1 MNGPIKIIFAGGG
14 TGGHV
19 YPALAVSDAL
29 RARIGDFE
37 ALFIGTKAGLEA
49 KVVPEAAYTMRF
61 IHARGFRG
69 RGLARKFFTLVGIAV
84 GVVQAIWIVAA
95 FRPDL
100 VFGAGGYASAAV
112 VLAASFLGK
121 TIVIQ
126 EQNSIP
132 GMTNRMFA
140 SRAARIYLGFERAA
154 EMFGDHPGLVV
165 TGNPLRQSVLDDVEG
180 DPKTVFGLD
189 RHGPVLL
196 VFGGSQGSHSL
207 NRAAVDFFLRRPAV
221 QGIVQTGRHDYGW
234 VHDRLRDTEGRVYVS
249 PYITDIHVAYRAAD
263 IALARAGAL
272 SISELSAVG
281 LPSILVP
288 YPYAADD
295 HQVSNARIL
304 AEAGGAVV
312 IRDDELSGEALGS
325 TIDALLDDSRRLP
338 RMAEALSTIARRDA
352 AERIAE
358 DICALI
364 GAPADRGT
372 GNRSGARGSGEGGR

>member
-1 MNGPIKIIFAGGG
+1 MKDPVRIIFAAGG

-29 RARIGDFE
+29 RARVGDFE

-49 KVVPEAAYTMRF
+49 KVVPEAGHAVKF

-69 RGLARKFFTLVGIAV
+69 RHAARKLFTLVGIAV

-112 VLAASFLGK
+112 VLAASMLGR

-126 EQNSIP
+126 EQNAVP
-132 GMTNRMFA
+132 G
-140 SRAARIYLGFERAA
+140 
-154 EMFGDHPGLVV
+154 
-165 TGNPLRQSVLDDVEG
+165 
-180 DPKTVFGLD
+180 FGLD
-189 RHGPVLL
+189 GHGPVLL

-221 QGIVQTGRHDYGW
+221 RGILQTGGPDYGW
-234 VHDRLRDTEGRVYVS
+234 VRDRLRDAKGRVHVS
-249 PYITDIHVAYRAAD
+249 PYIENIHVAYRAAD

-272 SISELSAVG
+272 SVSELSAVA

-288 YPYAADD
+288 YPHAADD
-295 HQVSNARIL
+295 HQAVNARIL
-304 AEAGGAVV
+304 ARSGGAVV
-312 IRDDELSGEALGS
+312 ITDDELSGETLAS
-325 TIDALLDDSRRLP
+325 TIDRLLDDPRRLP
-338 RMAEALSTIARRDA
+338 QMAEALSTVARRDA

-364 GAPADRGT
+364 GAPADRGSEE
-372 GNRSGARGSGEGGR
+372 RPGGRGGGGGGC